1 MKEANRRTPI
11 TLFYRNW
18 FTNFI
23 SVGLTLF
30 LFFLIMALLLITNI
44 QKQQQEAF
52 KKESE
57 KIFSIYKQ
65 QDIAQNIDNMSI
77 KQDYIIFIFKNGKL
91 DYTNLNI
98 KKDPNGNQL
107 TVSSYKNYFNSLNSD
122 YLKYEKTESP
132 YHIFISTINDLSPHA
147 ILAISKEVILYG
159 LLLGILVSFVL
170 SAIYSRNLKK
180 QFNELNT
187 FIDSYKT
194 ISPDQPSKKRT
205 LISEFQVLEENI
217 SEMFRKLDEASR
229 NLESQYQKE
238 QKKQTDRIDFIRGSN
253 HELKT
258 PIMSLR
264 LILEGMLNDFPE
276 YADKPYHMQ
285 VAIKKLDDMTSL
297 VNEIM
302 DASRLEIEF
311 TEGKTDLAEAVK
323 NTLEWFE
330 PISLD
335 QNITMDLSKLDRE
348 MTINIPDKHLK
359 KVCSNLISNALKYSP
374 SDSTI
379 KIGYRPSRN
388 IFYIKNKINSPVQL
402 DVKEIVRPF
411 HTQDSSENFP
421 SHGLGLFVVDN
432 ILAKYDYRY
441 QIVQNPDE
449 FIFMIKLTQN
459 NSF

>member
-1 MKEANRRTPI
+1 MKETSRHTKIN
-11 TLFYRNW
+11 LFYRNW
-18 FTNFI
+18 FTNFV
-23 SVGLTLF
+23 SVGLTLL
-30 LFFLIMALLLITNI
+30 LFFLITVLLLITTI
-44 QKQQQEAF
+44 QKQQQKVF
-52 KKESE
+52 KKEAE
-57 KIFSIYKQ
+57 QIFKIYQNKE
-65 QDIAQNIDNMSI
+65 IANNIDSMSI
-77 KQDYIIFIFKNGKL
+77 KQDYVIFIFKNGKL
-91 DYTNLNI
+91 DYSNLNI
-98 KKDPNGNQL
+98 YKDTKDNSL
-107 TVSSYKNYFNSLNSD
+107 TISNYKDYFSSLNSD
-122 YLKYEKTESP
+122 YLKYEKKQAP
-132 YHIFISTINDLSPHA
+132 YHVFISTTNDFSPRA
-147 ILAISKEVILYG
+147 ILALSKELLLYG
-159 LLLGILVSFVL
+159 LLLGIIVSCIL
-170 SAIYSRNLKK
+170 SIIYSRNLRK

-187 FIDSYKT
+187 LIDSYKT
-194 ISPDQPSKKRT
+194 VSPGQPSKKRN

-238 QKKQTDRIDFIRGSN
+238 QKKQKDRIDFIRGSN

-264 LILEGMLNDFPE
+264 LILEGMLHDFPE
-276 YADKPYHMQ
+276 YANKPHHMQ

-311 TEGKTDLAEAVK
+311 TEGKTDLTEAVK

-330 PISLD
+330 PIILD
-335 QNITMDLSKLDRE
+335 QNITMDLSKLNGE
-348 MTINIPDKHLK
+348 MTINIPGKHLK

-379 KIGYRPSRN
+379 EIGYRASRN
-388 IFYIKNKINSPVQL
+388 IFYIQNKMDSPIQL

-432 ILAKYDYRY
+432 ILTKYDYRY

-449 FIFMIKLTQN
+449 FIFMIKLTPN
-459 NSF
+459 NPF